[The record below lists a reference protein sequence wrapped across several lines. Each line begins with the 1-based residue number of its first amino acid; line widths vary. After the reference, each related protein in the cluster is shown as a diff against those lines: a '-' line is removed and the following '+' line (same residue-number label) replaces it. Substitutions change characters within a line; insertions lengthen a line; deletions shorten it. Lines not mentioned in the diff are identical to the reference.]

1 MNEKNCLL
9 SANRPFIIPDG
20 VSHAKLLVGASSIKG
35 GPEPGYGYISAEG
48 IGALTPGLNVNS
60 VFVSNPGVEGLEYML
75 TCTFDVGHGNPG
87 VLIYKNKGYG
97 GPYECTTNDIKA
109 LHEDWK
115 SHLGEEI
122 DVYLVRAADLS
133 NNVNV
138 GGGVR
143 RLLFMLAILFG
154 GLRHEP
160 EKGTFT
166 NEQNHCSNAY
176 NRSWYKTQFL
186 FKGFGIWFL
195 YKQFRKSNSVII
207 KKLFTLLFLFR
218 NSYRG
223 FCSSIKLPCSTVRL
237 HTNNSFRYT
246 KKHYFDAQG
255 TKLCCKRRVFYLGRR
270 RQNHRPDYRSCV
282 ASNATSLKGVA

>member
-1 MNEKNCLL
+1 MNEKN
-9 SANRPFIIPDG
+9 
-20 VSHAKLLVGASSIKG
+20 LLVTTRGAIPSG
-35 GPEPGYGYISAEG
+35 FLPCRLT
-48 IGALTPGLNVNS
+48 IGAASESPADSALGYREGDFGNLAPKAVDTLHVSPSSTKGENYYPPIAVCSNGEGSSLKFGTFVYRGVLYGTGTESEEELNLLFNEWLDKFGDTVDVYVENLALVNS
-60 VFVSNPGVEGLEYML
+60 
-75 TCTFDVGHGNPG
+75 
-87 VLIYKNKGYG
+87 
-97 GPYECTTNDIKA
+97 
-109 LHEDWK
+109 
-115 SHLGEEI
+115 
-122 DVYLVRAADLS
+122 
-133 NNVNV
+133 
-138 GGGVR
+138 GGGVDIFR
-143 RLLFMLAILFG
+143 FMLAILFG

-195 YKQFRKSNSVII
+195 YKQLGKSNSVII

-282 ASNATSLKGVA
+282 ASNATSLKEVA